1 MTIDL
6 TQGEDAG
13 WMSFTIEDEGEM
25 PDGRRRVRINRG
37 RSKHAIVA
45 IETDDAGV
53 PVRAETIDHA
63 DGVSDGWLE
72 AAHEWLWTQVL
83 GSDGDG

>member
-13 WMSFTIEDEGEM
+13 WMSFTIEDEGTM

-45 IETDDAGV
+45 IETDDERKL
-53 PVRAETIDHA
+53 VRATTIDHA